1 MKLLHVDVNSPGTCD
16 EVGVFSEKG
25 RRLAEGWSGR
35 EASLQRLYLSCG
47 SGGRKAFGFTAPFQC
62 TESRNSERGG
72 RGGRGW
78 IVQGLVDH
86 QKGFGFL
93 SIVIYIP
100 YNLPLLTI
108 LKCAVQCH

>member
-25 RRLAEGWSGR
+25 RGLAEGWSGR

-47 SGGRKAFGFTAPFQC
+47 SGGRKACGFTAPFQC

-72 RGGRGW
+72 RGGR
-78 IVQGLVDH
+78 QGLDRARPCRSSE
-86 QKGFGFL
+86 GFWIFKHCN
-93 SIVIYIP
+93 IH
-100 YNLPLLTI
+100 TI
-108 LKCAVQCH
+108 